1 MPIILAFRL
10 STSFVLVCDYSFVA
24 MKSPLPKILIILGP
38 TAVGKSDLAVEL
50 ALRFNGE
57 VISAD
62 SRQVYIGLNIG
73 TGKITTPEMKG
84 VPHHLIDIT
93 DPKVRFSVAEYVAQA
108 EVVIQDILK
117 RGKLPII
124 CGGTGFYIQALVDG
138 ALFPEVPPNEA
149 LREELENLTIQE
161 LTKRLKQLDPKRIK
175 TFNVDDSK
183 NPRRLIRAI
192 EIATQ
197 LGSAPSLS
205 ELSVEQKYNP
215 FFIGLNVDTDIIKEK
230 IHSRLLKRLD
240 AGMVQEVEQLHAHG
254 LTYERMDELGLEY
267 RYVARFLQ
275 KQLTLDEMMV
285 RLNMEIWHYA
295 KRQMTWFKRNKR
307 IQWFMTTEYTKI
319 QEVVASFI
327 SK

>member
-1 MPIILAFRL
+1 MNTK
-10 STSFVLVCDYSFVA
+10 TS
-24 MKSPLPKILIILGP
+24 LPKILVVCGP

-50 ALRFNGE
+50 ALTFNGE
-57 VISAD
+57 IISAD
-62 SRQVYIGLNIG
+62 SRQVYTGLNIG
-73 TGKITTPEMKG
+73 TGKITIPEMKG

-93 DPKVRFSVAEYVAQA
+93 DPKKRFSVAEYVTQA

-138 ALFPEVPPNEA
+138 ALFPEVPPNET
-149 LREELENLTIQE
+149 LRAELETLTLQE

-175 TFNVDDSK
+175 TFNADDSK

-205 ELSVEQKYNP
+205 ELSVEPTYNP
-215 FFIGLNVDTDIIKEK
+215 FFIGLNVETDSIKEK

-240 AGMVQEVEQLHAHG
+240 AGMIQEVEQLHAQS
-254 LTYERMDELGLEY
+254 LSYERMDELGLEY
-267 RYVARFLQ
+267 RYVARLLQ
-275 KQLTLDEMMV
+275 KQLTMEEMIV
-285 RLNMEIWHYA
+285 RLDMEIWHYA

-307 IQWFMTTEYTKI
+307 IQWFAPTDTEKI
-319 QEVVASFI
+319 IEKVTSFL
-327 SK
+327 SKN

>member
-1 MPIILAFRL
+1 MPILK
-10 STSFVLVCDYSFVA
+10 A
-24 MKSPLPKILIILGP
+24 MNTKTPLPKILIVCGP

-50 ALRFNGE
+50 ALTFNGE
-57 VISAD
+57 IVSAD

-73 TGKITTPEMKG
+73 TGKITLPEMKG

-93 DPKVRFSVAEYVAQA
+93 DPKKRFSVAEYVTQA
-108 EVVIQDILK
+108 EVVIQDMLK

-138 ALFPEVPPNEA
+138 ALFPEVPPNET
-149 LREELENLTIQE
+149 LREELESLTLQE

-175 TFNVDDSK
+175 TFNADDSK

-205 ELSVEQKYNP
+205 ELSVEPTYNP
-215 FFIGLNVDTDIIKEK
+215 FFIGLNVDTDTIKEK
-230 IHSRLLKRLD
+230 IHTRLLKRLD
-240 AGMVQEVEQLHAHG
+240 AGMIQEVEQLHAQD
-254 LTYERMDELGLEY
+254 LSYERMDELGLEY
-267 RYVARFLQ
+267 RYVARLLQ
-275 KQLTLDEMMV
+275 KQLTMEEMIV

-307 IQWFMTTEYTKI
+307 IQWFAPTDTEKI
-319 QEVVASFI
+319 IEKAGSFL
-327 SK
+327 SKN